1 MKPTDRVSVKRV
13 TGFDGRT
20 GVITSI
26 ARYEAMVL
34 IDGGPELRIPLN
46 NLDLVEETSP

>member
-1 MKPTDRVSVKRV
+1 MKRTDRVAVKRV
-13 TGFDGRT
+13 TGLDGRT

-26 ARYEAMVL
+26 ARYEAMVR

-46 NLDLVEETSP
+46 NLDPVEEPSP